1 MINYDHVLR
10 QPSPDAVDITLRP
23 LSLAD
28 YVGQEKSS
36 SSLAFSS
43 LLPKKGAKPWIMY

>member
-28 YVGQEKSS
+28 YVGQEKIKQQ
-36 SSLAFSS
+36 LGVFIAAA
-43 LLPKKGAKPWIMY
+43 KKGAKPWIMY